1 MHLGPG
7 TRALVTGTSRGIGRA
22 LAERLAARG
31 VTVGLVARSR
41 REIEALADAL
51 PGDHVVLGGV
61 DVSDREAVAG
71 AVERFGRTDVVVA
84 NAGVAHYEPFAEQA
98 VEHFE
103 EISRVNWLGT
113 LYTVH
118 AALPRLL
125 RQGSGHI
132 VVVSS
137 GVAHRAF
144 PSAAVYGATKAAQ
157 SVFAEALRHEL
168 SGTGVSL
175 TTVYPGEIAT
185 SLHDRYRGRMP
196 SWADMSNRA
205 PAHRMADRIVRGI
218 ERDERQVYV
227 PAFVRLLGV
236 VNGVSPAAADA
247 LLRRLRGPAAAPRR
261 S

>member
-1 MHLGPG
+1 VHLGPG

-31 VTVGLVARSR
+31 VTVGLVARTA
-41 REIEALADAL
+41 REVEALATTTTCPL
-51 PGDHVVLGGV
+51 PWR
-61 DVSDREAVAG
+61 SEAIGA
-71 AVERFGRTDVVVA
+71 AVERFGRADVVVA
-84 NAGVAHYEPFAEQA
+84 NAGLAHYEPFAEQA

-103 EISRVNWLGT
+103 EMTRVNWLGT

-118 AALPRLL
+118 AALPGLL
-125 RQGSGHI
+125 RQGSGH
-132 VVVSS
+132 VVVVAS

-157 SVFAEALRHEL
+157 HVFAEALRHEL

-196 SWADMSNRA
+196 PWARMSNRA
-205 PAHRMADRIVRGI
+205 PAHQMADRIVRGI
-218 ERDERQVYV
+218 ERDQRHVYF
-227 PAFVRLLGV
+227 PPFVRLLGPC
-236 VNGVSPAAADA
+236 GTGPRSCSATSSSAA
-247 LLRRLRGPAAAPRR
+247 
-261 S
+261 

>member
-31 VTVGLVARSR
+31 VSVGLVARSE
-41 REIEALADAL
+41 REVEALADAL
-51 PGDHVVLGGV
+51 PGSHVVLGGV
-61 DVSDREAVAG
+61 DVADRAAIAD
-71 AVERFGRTDVVVA
+71 AVERFGRADVVVA

-103 EISRVNWLGT
+103 EMTRVNWLGT

-125 RQGSGHI
+125 RQGSGHL

-157 SVFAEALRHEL
+157 HVFAEALRHEL

-196 SWADMSNRA
+196 PWANMANRV
-205 PAHRMADRIVRGI
+205 PAHRMADRIIRGI
-218 ERDERQVYV
+218 ERDERQVFFPPV
-227 PAFVRLLGV
+227 VRLLSA
-236 VNGVSPAAADA
+236 VNGVSPTLADA
-247 LLRRLRGPAAAPRR
+247 LLRRARGPAAAPRR